1 MLHHRDPMVAVAA
14 IRNSNNTM
22 SGNRVTLKHGSV
34 TARHRQTRVKRLT
47 RHSCFTLKRPTIFH
61 LRKSLVDYVDEDLHE
76 METSVFYQR
85 IFILA
90 KNIHPGQR
98 QVNTLAAVPYTSATG
113 SQGLAED
120 TRFSVNTQL
129 TAVGSIA
136 AESIEGQVQDGTAEL
151 PTDLAEDTL
160 QADGDE
166 SSNASSPEG
175 SQIKT
180 LNLNED
186 EFGAEAH
193 GNSETSAGAQN
204 AAGDLENIETV
215 THTYRFDEEENT
227 MPEDEDE
234 EEPELEKMEETNMPK
249 DFYALFQERLHELHK
264 KCLAQTFTPDP
275 MCGLFLYMGDY
286 SMLMLETGEDM
297 MGMFCHELVNC
308 LPEFWSS
315 NRVFLIED
323 HIKDLYTKELISRRI
338 PAAYINEKF
347 PTSTPTDEY
356 LMGKQHMIIK
366 EKLTTICT
374 LINESTRQD
383 QHFETSSQNTTD
395 EDEDLTHRSMS
406 AGNSKS
412 VVVTT
417 TDVLPV
423 DTYRKLLPEIQRMD
437 LVLASTRFYY
447 TLTEFTNIYGDSP
460 SAPDDD
466 SLFWPIQNQ
475 YTPPNI
481 FMRTPFDI
489 NLTFSDYAAEMVRR
503 QEEEQLQEQQIQ
515 VTTGSNDDI
524 KPATQPQQGDTH
536 SAEPAASAAVGD
548 DNQSQAQAQSDVPS

>member
-1 MLHHRDPMVAVAA
+1 
-14 IRNSNNTM
+14 M
-22 SGNRVTLKHGSV
+22 SGNRTILKHGSV
-34 TARHRQTRVKRLT
+34 TARHRQTRINRLT

-61 LRKSLVDYVDEDLHE
+61 LRKSLVDYVDEDLRD

-98 QVNTLAAVPYTSATG
+98 QVNPQAAVPYPSAMG
-113 SQGLAED
+113 SQGLADEA
-120 TRFSVNTQL
+120 RFSVNTQL
-129 TAVGSIA
+129 TVAGSIQ
-136 AESIEGQVQDGTAEL
+136 AESMEGQVQDGTAEL

-186 EFGAEAH
+186 EFEAEGR

-234 EEPELEKMEETNMPK
+234 EEPDLEQMEETNMPK

-264 KCLAQTFTPDP
+264 KCFAQTFTPDP

-297 MGMFCHELVNC
+297 MGMFCRELVNC

-323 HIKDLYTKELISRRI
+323 HIKELYTKELISRRI

-383 QHFETSSQNTTD
+383 HHFETSSQISTD
-395 EDEDLTHRSMS
+395 EDEDLTHRSIIT

-412 VVVTT
+412 IVGTV

-423 DTYRKLLPEIQRMD
+423 DTYRRLLPEIQRID

-447 TLTEFTNIYGDSP
+447 TLTEFTNIYGHSP

-503 QEEEQLQEQQIQ
+503 QEEEKFQEQQMQ
-515 VTTGSNDDI
+515 VTIGSVDDI
-524 KPATQPQQGDTH
+524 KPATQQQPQQGDRH
-536 SAEPAASAAVGD
+536 SAQPSASAAVGD
-548 DNQSQAQAQSDVPS
+548 ENQSQAQAQSDAPS